1 MQVSNNKDGY
11 ETNNNG
17 GNTNNNDDD
26 NLEPMICM

>member
-1 MQVSNNKDGY
+1 MQVSNKDGY

>member
-1 MQVSNNKDGY
+1 MQISNNKDGY